1 MDILPIIKKRC
12 SIRRYKNKP
21 IPKKALDKIIEA
33 GIWGP
38 SVPSFLRIQP
48 WKFVVITNKEVIS
61 TLAGIVLKKSKK
73 SATGVNILLKAA
85 ANIIANAQAIIAVYK
100 TTEMEKAKIKY
111 KELAANF
118 GEILDKAQLC
128 AISASIQNM
137 ILVAESL
144 KIGSCWLDMP
154 LFCEKEISRLLKNN
168 APLVAFLTLGYPAEK
183 GRRAT
188 RKSLSEMLEYVK

>member
-12 SIRRYKNKP
+12 SIRKYKNKP

-48 WKFVVITNKEVIS
+48 WKFVVITNKKAIS
-61 TLAGIVLKKSKK
+61 RLAEIVLRRSKK
-73 SATGVNILLKAA
+73 SVAGVNILLKAA
-85 ANIIANAQAIIAVYK
+85 ANIIANAQAIIVVYK
-100 TTEMEKAKIKY
+100 SSEMEKTKVKY
-111 KELAANF
+111 KELSANF
-118 GEILDKAQLC
+118 GDILDKAQLC

-154 LFCEKEISRLLKNN
+154 LFCEREINKSLKIKER
-168 APLVAFLTLGYPAEK
+168 LVAFITLGYPAEK
-183 GRRAT
+183 GE
-188 RKSLSEMLEYVK
+188 RKVRKPFSETVKYHK